1 MLNLHT
7 KEEHEPRISV
17 HALDS
22 RLLLDCALMSMEM
35 RVVNTLAMSVGLEGN
50 MREV

>member
-7 KEEHEPRISV
+7 KEEHEPRIYA

-22 RLLLDCALMSMEM
+22 RLLLDCALMGMEM